1 MSSAVQTAPGY
12 QVGLMAEL
20 GGGLLDPGGGGGRE
34 ELKTQFLTREGTY
47 QLMSLAEYTRPNRL
61 GYNSQPVNCNTPVK
75 VSSLPALVSSTKMT
89 SSQVSFV
96 TSETEENRGE
106 KIAFNYGRELFVY
119 PYRGVKKAA
128 DLTKPLDKRVY
139 KGTFPPCHDF
149 GPPGCLKDESV
160 RLDGPEV

>member
-75 VSSLPALVSSTKMT
+75 VSLLPALVSST
-89 SSQVSFV
+89 
-96 TSETEENRGE
+96 
-106 KIAFNYGRELFVY
+106 
-119 PYRGVKKAA
+119 
-128 DLTKPLDKRVY
+128 
-139 KGTFPPCHDF
+139 
-149 GPPGCLKDESV
+149 
-160 RLDGPEV
+160 